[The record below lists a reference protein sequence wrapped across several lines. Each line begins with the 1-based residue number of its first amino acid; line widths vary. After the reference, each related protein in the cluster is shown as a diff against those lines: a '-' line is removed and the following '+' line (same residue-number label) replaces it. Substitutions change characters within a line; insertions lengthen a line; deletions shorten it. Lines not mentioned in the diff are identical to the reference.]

1 MERLKPAIFELL
13 IHALV
18 IFGIMQL
25 FGVKPREYL
34 LWVLIAK
41 VVLIQNDISNIKKYF

>member
-1 MERLKPAIFELL
+1 MDRLKPAIFELL

-18 IFGIMQL
+18 IFGMMQF

-41 VVLIQNDISNIKKYF
+41 VVLIQNDLNRIKKYF

>member
-18 IFGIMQL
+18 IFGMMQL

-34 LWVLIAK
+34 LWVLLAK
-41 VVLIQNDISNIKKYF
+41 VVLLQSDINSIKKFF